1 MKENATGSWA
11 SRKFLF
17 SCTVLHTNSSLHTE
31 MNRIWMYFIEF
42 FVKSTKL
49 TFQICFSFYSIKKAS
64 ISTVAIWTSALR
76 NTMKILG
83 PCFFISY
90 TPQNKL
96 AIMDLVFPTYSERSL
111 LSCQPLLHWKFCN
124 ISGERRQCACS
135 VFNLKELTLIYGF
148 SIRILTKERKET
160 KHGVAVKPRD
170 ENQTIN
176 RTNLQLWMRL

>member
-83 PCFFISY
+83 PCFFNSY
-90 TPQNKL
+90 TSQNKL
-96 AIMDLVFPTYSERSL
+96 AIMDLVFQHTLSVLYCHASHFFTENSVTYLGKEGSVHVLFSTWRRLPSSMGLVSE
-111 LSCQPLLHWKFCN
+111 F
-124 ISGERRQCACS
+124 
-135 VFNLKELTLIYGF
+135 
-148 SIRILTKERKET
+148 
-160 KHGVAVKPRD
+160 
-170 ENQTIN
+170 
-176 RTNLQLWMRL
+176 